1 MAGTIKENNKWI
13 QDAFALPKKL
23 HSSHQSRMGDDVF
36 DDSTEGEHS
45 TGEKDLRRMSED
57 LFKVPAPCT
66 CNV

>member
-36 DDSTEGEHS
+36 DDSTEGENL
-45 TGEKDLRRMSED
+45 TGDKDLRRMSQD
-57 LFKVPAPCT
+57 LFKVHIQCEG
-66 CNV
+66 